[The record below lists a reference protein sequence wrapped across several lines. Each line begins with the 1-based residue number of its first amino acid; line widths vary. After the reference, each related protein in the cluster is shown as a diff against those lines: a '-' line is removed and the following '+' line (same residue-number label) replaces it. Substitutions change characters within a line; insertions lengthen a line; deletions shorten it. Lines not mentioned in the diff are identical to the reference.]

1 MLDLSH
7 CTPRLH
13 NFQSHHMVPSQ
24 LLQATRRNSEV
35 GRWGKEWMT
44 SNHLVASHLPPQW
57 TAHGSFSTYRE
68 QYKYCPFCQ
77 VSFILCDSAFP
88 FLSSQ
93 CTVPSPACDWEA
105 RDIGKREKA
114 REASALAISMPL
126 MTLASYL
133 GGTWIRSY
141 CPCKSL
147 QWPWV
152 LADTS
157 TVNNLALK
165 WINLSSLSHMNSFH
179 HLSS

>member
-1 MLDLSH
+1 MWPL
-7 CTPRLH
+7 T
-13 NFQSHHMVPSQ
+13 
-24 LLQATRRNSEV
+24 
-35 GRWGKEWMT
+35 
-44 SNHLVASHLPPQW
+44 SHL
-57 TAHGSFSTYRE
+57 SE
-68 QYKYCPFCQ
+68 QPMGASPHIEDNTSIVHFAKFLLFYVIQLFRFCPAS
-77 VSFILCDSAFP
+77 VLCLPS
-88 FLSSQ
+88 
-93 CTVPSPACDWEA
+93 SPACDWEA
-105 RDIGKREKA
+105 RDIGKRQKA
-114 REASALAISMPL
+114 REASALAISTPL

-133 GGTWIRSY
+133 SGTWIRSY